1 MQQCSLSEMT
11 QLKQSYT
18 MQTTLQFQTITHYLI
33 MMVIFIR
40 RVMQYTIS
48 IFLFRCG
55 VYRCISLCFFF
66 KIISMLFST
75 ICRSIHT
82 VSYYLHLI
90 LYCKLHEQLCH
101 VIFCFFSLFVFV
113 TPTKDEVANQL
124 RTAVPCVS
132 LQKIPWKSN
141 SYFKKSNFARIIL
154 FSHAAKSQYI
164 FYELLLHIAQRK
176 MVILIN
182 NLLSTTIRPSV
193 K

>member
-1 MQQCSLSEMT
+1 MLRNYHGQTIVVHVIHACVKVLSLPLPRLPLFSHMD
-11 QLKQSYT
+11 KIMNWKGFFMHAT
-18 MQTTLQFQTITHYLI
+18 MLIIRNDAAEIELYQFQTITHYLI

-101 VIFCFFSLFVFV
+101 VIFCFFL
-113 TPTKDEVANQL
+113 
-124 RTAVPCVS
+124 C
-132 LQKIPWKSN
+132 
-141 SYFKKSNFARIIL
+141 
-154 FSHAAKSQYI
+154 
-164 FYELLLHIAQRK
+164 
-176 MVILIN
+176 
-182 NLLSTTIRPSV
+182 LSS
-193 K
+193 

>member
-141 SYFKKSNFARIIL
+141 SYFRKKVISPGLFYFRTKPNLNIFFMNCFCIL
-154 FSHAAKSQYI
+154 LRGKW
-164 FYELLLHIAQRK
+164 
-176 MVILIN
+176 
-182 NLLSTTIRPSV
+182 
-193 K
+193 